1 MLIHAAQVHI
11 DAPNP
16 LLQIGDI
23 LLANPSTNE
32 LSVTAT
38 TVSVS
43 GAVSVAGTV
52 SANALTA
59 NGIAMTPKRM
69 KYVQYSGASDADL
82 SVDVATAVPG
92 LSHTFTGLA
101 NKLYTIKV
109 VVRAWSKT
117 GKAKSIQVHIMKNG
131 DLLSAGSFLS
141 HQSSGTTDASQQIE
155 WSGIMTG
162 ANTITVK
169 VFQYQPSGG
178 APWKYRSRTDGKET
192 SHMYIFEEPYGGT
205 L

>member
-69 KYVQYSGASDADL
+69 KYVQYSGASDALL
-82 SVDVATAVPG
+82 SLVATAVPG
-92 LSHTFTGLA
+92 LSYTFTGLA
-101 NKLYTIKV
+101 NKLYTIRA
-109 VVRAWSKT
+109 VVRAWSNT
-117 GKAKSIQVHIMKNG
+117 GKAKSIKIQIVKNG
-131 DLLSAGSFLS
+131 VLLSAGGFLS

-162 ANTITVK
+162 ANTITIK
-169 VFQYQPSGG
+169 VFQYQPD
-178 APWKYRSRTDGKET
+178 AAHWKYRSKSSGKET